1 MNMSQRRF
9 YLQLIFLSLAVAIAL
24 YFLHLLPQLAAY
36 ARLSWIGLVFFIV
49 LSVVMY
55 EVGYQA
61 AASDNKHNFTN
72 TVIGFTIGKMMIA
85 ILIILGYLKLAEP
98 ETKLFVLPFF
108 GIYLIYT
115 IFETYFMIRL
125 GKMDSKS

>member
-1 MNMSQRRF
+1 MSQRRF
-9 YLQLIFLSLAVAIAL
+9 YLQLTLLSIIVGVAL
-24 YFLHLLPQLAAY
+24 FFLHRLPALSAY
-36 ARLSWIGLVFFIV
+36 DELSWISLVFFIV
-49 LSVVMY
+49 LSVMMY
-55 EVGYQA
+55 QVGRQA

-72 TVIGFTIGKMMIA
+72 TVVGFTIGKMMIA
-85 ILIILGYLKLAEP
+85 ILIILGYLKLAKP

-125 GKMDSKS
+125 GKMDFKP

>member
-1 MNMSQRRF
+1 MSQGRF
-9 YLQLIFLSLAVAIAL
+9 YLQLILLSLLVAIAL
-24 YFLHLLPQLAAY
+24 YFLHQLPQLQAY
-36 ARLSWIGLVFFIV
+36 SLLSWISLVFFIV
-49 LSVVMY
+49 LSAIMY
-55 EVGYQA
+55 RVGYQA
-61 AASDNKHNFTN
+61 AVSDNKHHFTN
-72 TVIGFTIGKMMIA
+72 TVMGFTIGKMMIA

-125 GKMDSKS
+125 GKTDAKS

>member
-1 MNMSQRRF
+1 MSQRRF
-9 YLQLIFLSLAVAIAL
+9 YLQLILLSLAVAIAL

-36 ARLSWIGLVFFIV
+36 AGLSWISLVFFIV

-55 EVGYQA
+55 EVGSQA
-61 AASDNKHNFTN
+61 ATSDNKHNFTN